1 MQQFP
6 RFRATIV
13 MIDCDRTFESED
25 TQGQT
30 HPLLNSSK
38 YSERSWPTA
47 YLSSQP
53 APETTAL
60 PDWEMAP
67 AFPRMHLVS
76 SHSAM

>member
-25 TQGQT
+25 TQVQT

-38 YSERSWPTA
+38 YSERS
-47 YLSSQP
+47 
-53 APETTAL
+53 
-60 PDWEMAP
+60 
-67 AFPRMHLVS
+67 
-76 SHSAM
+76 